1 MSFEEALGSASASAV
16 AETADPEDV
25 DTSMLAQE
33 LDKPDIPP
41 LRSIWDC
48 PYMWKKQAENP
59 ISGQWEWTYG
69 CLHCPLNPRTGKRPV
84 FKGKH
89 ATKLAHHAAQVPFAG
104 IGMCKGF
111 VPPHVKNRYRAF
123 LQEGHNKREENAAG
137 RAQLKDDI
145 INLEVCPPTNVCI
158 LFNMVIVIVLLLCR

>member
-69 CLHCPLNPRTGKRPV
+69 CLHCPLNPRTEKRPG

-89 ATKLAHHAAQVPFAG
+89 ATKLAHHAGQVPFRGLA
-104 IGMCKGF
+104 CA
-111 VPPHVKNRYRAF
+111 RDLF
-123 LQEGHNKREENAAG
+123 L
-137 RAQLKDDI
+137 
-145 INLEVCPPTNVCI
+145 P
-158 LFNMVIVIVLLLCR
+158 M